1 MTTFTSKDQLRKAI
15 YDYFNGKAE
24 GDLDISNWDTS
35 QITDMSYLFRYIDK
49 ISNEP
54 ITLNW
59 NTSNVTDM
67 SWMFYGCNQ
76 DFILNFNTGNVT
88 DMSYMFYK
96 ATNFNQPLHFDTSNV
111 TDMHYM
117 FGYAINFNQPLNFR
131 RY

>member
-1 MTTFTSKDQLRKAI
+1 MISFTSKDQLKTAI
-15 YDYFNGKAE
+15 EDYFNGSNNTYK
-24 GDLDISNWDTS
+24 ISNWDTS
-35 QITDMSYLFRYIDK
+35 QI
-49 ISNEP
+49 
-54 ITLNW
+54 
-59 NTSNVTDM
+59 
-67 SWMFYGCNQ
+67 
-76 DFILNFNTGNVT
+76 T